1 MLQNYHWFYDV
12 TRQQE
17 TLLKVNNRCVRM
29 ISQICQIG
37 LGGIIVVI
45 IIVIIII
52 IIITI
57 EFFFSSTVFPV
68 SNKS

>member
-1 MLQNYHWFYDV
+1 M
-12 TRQQE
+12 
-17 TLLKVNNRCVRM
+17 LLKVNNRCVRM